1 MSKKDIRVYF
11 DAEYCDY
18 LKQVAE
24 EQDVSVNH
32 LIVSLV
38 RKKYPMPRK
47 QKQDFAPAL
56 DNSTREELQQR
67 LDDITKLIDNAM
79 ANPSA
84 KIQPKSAY
92 GFLMEEQ
99 KRLKKLLDD

>member
-1 MSKKDIRVYF
+1 MSKKDVRVYF

-18 LKQVAE
+18 LKQVAD
-24 EQDVSVNH
+24 EQDVSLNH

-47 QKQDFAPAL
+47 AKPEQPQIDL
-56 DNSTREELQQR
+56 DAVKKKLDEL
-67 LDDITKLIDNAM
+67 TKLIDNAV

-84 KIQPKSAY
+84 KIHPKSAY
-92 GFLMEEQ
+92 MYLLDEQ
-99 KRLKKLLDD
+99 KRLKALLGE